1 MSSSL
6 LLSREQIESNPD
18 LKYKQ
23 AVFHHTAVSG
33 LQGGDNEMENEL
45 EPEEHCPPLSRLV
58 LRVEHVTP
66 VWRIRRLY
74 VLQILLRQKRENDRS
89 S

>member
-6 LLSREQIESNPD
+6 LLSREQVESYPD

-33 LQGGDNEMENEL
+33 LQGEEEEENEL
-45 EPEEHCPPLSRLV
+45 KPEELCPPLSRL
-58 LRVEHVTP
+58 EPVTP
-66 VWRIRRLY
+66 VWHITRLCADTPS
-74 VLQILLRQKRENDRS
+74 LKKEKIIHF
-89 S
+89 

>member
-6 LLSREQIESNPD
+6 LLSREQVESYPD

-33 LQGGDNEMENEL
+33 LQGEEEEENEL
-45 EPEEHCPPLSRLV
+45 KPEELCPPLSRL
-58 LRVEHVTP
+58 EP
-66 VWRIRRLY
+66 LY
-74 VLQILLRQKRENDRS
+74 RYGISHDCVQILLR
-89 S
+89 